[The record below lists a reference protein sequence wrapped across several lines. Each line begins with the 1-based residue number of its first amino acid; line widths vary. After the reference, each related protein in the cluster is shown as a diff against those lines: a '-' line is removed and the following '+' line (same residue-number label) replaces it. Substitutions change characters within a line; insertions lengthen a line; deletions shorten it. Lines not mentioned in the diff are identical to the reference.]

1 SQTHLKSTL
10 TNPLEAL
17 TDEIVFS
24 IIDSLGDDPRGK
36 KSFSLVCTSFHS
48 IESRHRKTLKPLRAD
63 LLSRTL
69 QRYPFISR
77 LDLSYCPRIEDD
89 MLSIMSTTYKSTL
102 LSIDLSC
109 SRFFTNVGLS
119 SLVMNCSALVEIDLS
134 NGTELMDSAAAAIA
148 EAKNLERLW
157 LARCKLISDIGVGCI
172 AVGCKKLKLICLKW
186 CLRISDLDVGLIAL
200 KCKEIRSLDL
210 FYLPVI
216 TLLPFTFSMIEAVLS
231 NFGYRLLPNL
241 ILH

>member
-1 SQTHLKSTL
+1 MR
-10 TNPLEAL
+10 
-17 TDEIVFS
+17 
-24 IIDSLGDDPRGK
+24 SLGDDPRGK

-172 AVGCKKLKLICLKW
+172 AVGC
-186 CLRISDLDVGLIAL
+186 
-200 KCKEIRSLDL
+200 
-210 FYLPVI
+210 
-216 TLLPFTFSMIEAVLS
+216 
-231 NFGYRLLPNL
+231 
-241 ILH
+241 